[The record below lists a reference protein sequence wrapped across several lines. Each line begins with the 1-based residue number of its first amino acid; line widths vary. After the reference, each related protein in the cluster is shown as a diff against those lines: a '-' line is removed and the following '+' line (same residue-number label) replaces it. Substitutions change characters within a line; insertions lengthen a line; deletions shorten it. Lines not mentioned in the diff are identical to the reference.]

1 MKRKN
6 VFEDSIRSTCNVKSI
21 LGCVSWGKFQS
32 RSLNKTQ
39 VFVYLTVVVVVVV
52 VFFSLWSKNGLLNL
66 ENPQSYVLFNWK

>member
-6 VFEDSIRSTCNVKSI
+6 VFEDSIRCTCNVKSI

-52 VFFSLWSKNGLLNL
+52 FFSLWSKNGLLNL